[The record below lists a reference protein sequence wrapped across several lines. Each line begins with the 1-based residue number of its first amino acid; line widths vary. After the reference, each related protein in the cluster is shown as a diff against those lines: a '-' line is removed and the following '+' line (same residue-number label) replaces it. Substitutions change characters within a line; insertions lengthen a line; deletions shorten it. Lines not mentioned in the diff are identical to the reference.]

1 VRPVLPLASAEERGQ
16 GVRPVLPLASAE
28 ERGQGVR
35 PVLPLASAEERGP
48 GGEAQLQEGKHHMP
62 TGITLPGQPDT
73 LGALAAMRNIIL
85 AECLVSGV
93 SPFAALSAADAA
105 RYGVANAVFIGRP
118 KDFNDAYLPQC
129 VIWIPPEQSSAQV
142 EAGTALESVSG
153 RASAEFEA
161 LIQVFVD
168 MRADWY
174 AGEQKVLAIRDALW
188 PALLRHARLGGT
200 VPTVIASEALP
211 GRGLDY
217 EQIAGVEY
225 RLFEARWRVRQQWS
239 IAGGLVV

>member
-1 VRPVLPLASAEERGQ
+1 
-16 GVRPVLPLASAE
+16 
-28 ERGQGVR
+28 
-35 PVLPLASAEERGP
+35 
-48 GGEAQLQEGKHHMP
+48 MP
-62 TGITLPGQPDT
+62 TGITLPGAPDT
-73 LGALAAMRNIIL
+73 LGALTAMRGIIL
-85 AECLVSGV
+85 AECLVGGV

-105 RYGVANAVFIGRP
+105 RYGAASAVFIGRP

-129 VIWIPPEQSSAQV
+129 VIWIPLEQSAAL
-142 EAGTALESVSG
+142 EDGTALDGLSG

-161 LIQVFVD
+161 LVLVYVD
-168 MRADWY
+168 MRTDWY
-174 AGEQKVLAIRDALW
+174 AGEQKILAIRDALW

-200 VPTVIASEALP
+200 VPTVIASEALA

-225 RLFEARWRVRQQWS
+225 RLFEARWCIRQQWS